1 MRDFSFKGYG
11 FLPFGKRNKG
21 EQVLSLKDQ
30 LIERLE
36 QRFKEQQAYLR
47 FIKIGSLAMNKTGV
61 HTQNISLRDY

>member
-1 MRDFSFKGYG
+1 MRDFRFNGYG

-36 QRFKEQQAYLR
+36 QRFKEQQASLR
-47 FIKIGSLAMNKTGV
+47 FIKVGSLAMNKTGV
-61 HTQNISLRDY
+61 GRERNG